1 MKKLLSIFAVFLCV
15 LGPVSGLAGEAA
27 TLRITGE
34 ASVSAVPDMVRLQ
47 LGVRKDAK
55 EAVAASK
62 AVGTALAQVMKELD
76 AVGIKPKDM
85 QTTQLSLV
93 PQLDYSGSGA
103 PKKLGYQAQS
113 TLTVTLYDI
122 DQIGV
127 VLDKVLSAGASVG
140 VTEFGGLNFDLTN
153 RKLLRDQAM
162 QEAVKSAR
170 RDAELLAKAAGMS
183 LGKVTVLS
191 YGPSGGPVPI
201 MMARGMAEASSMPIA
216 AGEMDIL
223 AQVQMEFELMS
234 ED

>member
-1 MKKLLSIFAVFLCV
+1 MKKLLSIFAVSLCT
-15 LGPVSGLAGEAA
+15 LGPISALAGEAA

-34 ASVSAVPDMVRLQ
+34 ASVSAVPDMARLQ

-55 EAVAASK
+55 DAVVASQ
-62 AVGTALAQVMKELD
+62 AVGATLAQVMKELA
-76 AVGIKPKDM
+76 AVGIAPKDM
-85 QTTQLSLV
+85 QTTQLSLA

-103 PKKLGYQAQS
+103 PRKLGYQGQS

-127 VLDKVLSAGASVG
+127 VLDKVLSAGA
-140 VTEFGGLNFDLTN
+140 TEFGGLNFDLTN
-153 RKLLRDQAM
+153 RKTLRDEAM

-183 LGKVTVLS
+183 LGKVITLS

-216 AGEMDIL
+216 AGETDIS
-223 AQVQMEFELMS
+223 AQVQMEFELIS

>member
-1 MKKLLSIFAVFLCV
+1 MKKLLSIFAISLCV

-34 ASVSAVPDMVRLQ
+34 ASVSAVPDMARLQ

-55 EAVAASK
+55 EAVGASK
-62 AVGTALAQVMKELD
+62 AVGAALAQVMKELD

-85 QTTQLSLV
+85 QTTQLSLA

-103 PKKLGYQAQS
+103 PRKLGYQAQS

-127 VLDKVLSAGASVG
+127 VLDKVLFAGA
-140 VTEFGGLNFDLTN
+140 TEFAGLNFDLTN
-153 RKLLRDQAM
+153 RKTLRGEAM
-162 QEAVKSAR
+162 QQAVKSAR

-183 LGKVTVLS
+183 LGKVITLS

-216 AGEMDIL
+216 AGETDIS
-223 AQVQMEFELMS
+223 AQVQMEFELIS